1 MFTLIIPFTFKVEI
15 VANVNY
21 YRQVLEDGPDHV
33 FPSRIPCLGTI
44 HTSRIQKPHI
54 KSIILMIEFVFTQ
67 LDLFLV
73 H

>member
-1 MFTLIIPFTFKVEI
+1 MFTLIIPSTFKVEI
-15 VANVNY
+15 VDNVKH

-44 HTSRIQKPHI
+44 HTSRIKKPHI
-54 KSIILMIEFVFTQ
+54 KSTIIMIEFVFTQ

>member
-1 MFTLIIPFTFKVEI
+1 VFIFIIPFTFKVEI
-15 VANVNY
+15 VDNVKH
-21 YRQVLEDGPDHV
+21 YRQVLEDGLDHV

-44 HTSRIQKPHI
+44 HTSRIKKPRI
-54 KSIILMIEFVFTQ
+54 KSIIIVIEFVFTQ